1 MLYVARA
8 ETKASSCTSS
18 KHEEKQD
25 QRGIDDALATVDM
38 RRMKK
43 QLMIADVE
51 GNGRFARVVGR

>member
-1 MLYVARA
+1 MLYVSRA
-8 ETKASSCTSS
+8 ETKASSCRSS